1 MAEQDE
7 VAVEIPA
14 TQTDTGFHFH
24 ITRQRV
30 DDDMT
35 VGMQVAIEDLADG
48 IYHPRDWRDLLAL
61 FLTDADGQY
70 LPDADA
76 KRAVNAL
83 KGAQLKQ
90 ASADFAK
97 AFTEFSLPKAN
108 AAG

>member
-35 VGMQVAIEDLADG
+35 VGMQVAIQDL
-48 IYHPRDWRDLLAL
+48 
-61 FLTDADGQY
+61 
-70 LPDADA
+70 
-76 KRAVNAL
+76 
-83 KGAQLKQ
+83 
-90 ASADFAK
+90 S
-97 AFTEFSLPKAN
+97 
-108 AAG
+108 